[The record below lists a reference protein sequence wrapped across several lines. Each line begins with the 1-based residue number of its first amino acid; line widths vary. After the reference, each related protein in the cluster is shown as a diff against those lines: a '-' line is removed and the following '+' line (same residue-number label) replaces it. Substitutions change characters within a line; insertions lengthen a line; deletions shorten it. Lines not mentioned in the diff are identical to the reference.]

1 MGHECCCET
10 GPFLAWPKSAFFKKK
25 KFKKN
30 SLSKSSCASLI
41 SSILFF
47 LFFFCAP
54 FRSGI
59 NRLWSVWRYW
69 PVTQAQYCVS
79 SMMRESLWPGLLTQL
94 SGTAHLF
101 PEIIQGV
108 FWSRSKLCQQA
119 EQMVQVTEE
128 KVVEVWI
135 KQRIPLGMNT
145 SYLYIYFC
153 LCYSFSFNTH
163 NFNILKTVSKGRQI
177 SENNLFFFFSF
188 FYNPMAWI
196 SM

>member
-1 MGHECCCET
+1 M
-10 GPFLAWPKSAFFKKK
+10 
-25 KFKKN
+25 
-30 SLSKSSCASLI
+30 SKSYCASLI
-41 SSILFF
+41 SS
-47 LFFFCAP
+47 FFFFIFFFAP

-101 PEIIQGV
+101 PEITQGV
-108 FWSRSKLCQQA
+108 FWSRSKLCQQD

-128 KVVEVWI
+128 KVWI

-145 SYLYIYFC
+145 SYHYIYFC
-153 LCYSFSFNTH
+153 FCYICIFIFNTH
-163 NFNILKTVSKGRQI
+163 NFNILKTVSKCRQV
-177 SENNLFFFFSF
+177 SENDFFTIPWHG
-188 FYNPMAWI
+188 YLCR
-196 SM
+196 